1 MVELEEV
8 GERSEREV
16 WAYYTC
22 QTATPATWK
31 HTEGEVYEDVSRIQ

>member
-16 WAYYTC
+16 WAYCTC
-22 QTATPATWK
+22 LTATPATWK
-31 HTEGEVYEDVSRIQ
+31 HTEEEVYEDISRIQ